1 MTICQQQ
8 WVISVARFVL
18 FAIGLAL
25 VSGGSGYL
33 LGVGRGWWA
42 SVVIVLFVFVMFG
55 FAIGVVGPWPH

>member
-1 MTICQQQ
+1 MTVLQQQ

-25 VSGGSGYL
+25 VSGGAGYL
-33 LGVGRGWWA
+33 LGVGRGVWA
-42 SVVIVLFVFVMFG
+42 TIVTGLFVAVMVG

>member
-1 MTICQQQ
+1 MNVCQQQ

-18 FAIGLAL
+18 FAIGFAL

-33 LGVGRGWWA
+33 LGVGRGVWA
-42 SVVIVLFVFVMFG
+42 AIVIVLFVAVMAG